1 MAVAPFYL
9 AAPAGAGQAGSA
21 RLLTEMPLPAV
32 AELPLYLTDSAA
44 PSHCHTRC
52 IGWSKRSKFLALATS
67 DRLRHPMPAAISMP
81 SAAPAGV
88 ARRLER
94 RQGDNPGGGGATLW
108 RRQQHGSRHR
118 RAAAA
123 SLGMEPSLVT
133 LPVFP
138 LPTVLHPTQQGVL
151 TGVRLLP
158 HNCGGG
164 CSGKCGRALRG
175 ACQVPAASA
184 PKPPPRPPAPSTPP
198 SAPAAV
204 FEPRYLG
211 MFGAMLRE
219 QPGGKGSRFVHAL
232 NPAAA
237 PPALLESAVGGLPRI
252 ACCAEVQAI
261 EVRAWPA

>member
-21 RLLTEMPLPAV
+21 PLLTEMPLPAV

-52 IGWSKRSKFLALATS
+52 CIGWSKRSKFLALATS
-67 DRLRHPMPAAISMP
+67 DRLRHPMPAPISMP

-118 RAAAA
+118 LAAAA

-158 HNCGGG
+158 H
-164 CSGKCGRALRG
+164 KCGVAVAANAAGR
-175 ACQVPAASA
+175 CVVPARCLLPQLPSLPLARLPRRPLPLPPLQYLSHDISA
-184 PKPPPRPPAPSTPP
+184 CLVPCCGNSLGARAADSCTPSTPP
-198 SAPAAV
+198 PRRPPCWRAQWGACRASPAAQ
-204 FEPRYLG
+204 RC
-211 MFGAMLRE
+211 R
-219 QPGGKGSRFVHAL
+219 Q
-232 NPAAA
+232 
-237 PPALLESAVGGLPRI
+237 
-252 ACCAEVQAI
+252 
-261 EVRAWPA
+261 